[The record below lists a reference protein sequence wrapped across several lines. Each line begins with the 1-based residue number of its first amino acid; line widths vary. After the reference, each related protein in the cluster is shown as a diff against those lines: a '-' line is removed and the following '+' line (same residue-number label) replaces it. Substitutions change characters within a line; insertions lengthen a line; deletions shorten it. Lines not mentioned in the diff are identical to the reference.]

1 MGDIL
6 EFLFYRPWIR
16 IDVQLDRSKSLVIE
30 LQVLIE
36 IPDSL
41 SNILIALAL
50 SLASPNILE
59 GIAQA
64 VVHDAVDTLTRY
76 HGVDALDTVGLIVGW
91 MVHIVRHLSNPLLA
105 QTSPS
110 EA

>member
-6 EFLFYRPWIR
+6 EFLLYRPWIR
-16 IDVQLDRSKSLVIE
+16 IDVQLERSKSLIIE

-59 GIAQA
+59 GVTQA
-64 VVHDAVDTLTRY
+64 IVHDAVNTLTCY
-76 HGVDALDTVGLIVGW
+76 HSVDALDAVGLIVGW
-91 MVHIVRHLSNPLLA
+91 MIYVVRHLSNPLLI
-105 QTSPS
+105 QIPS
-110 EA
+110 